1 MRAPGRARAAVLVV
15 TAAVCGIVL
24 QGRFPRVLLL
34 LPPALWAA
42 LRLRLHRAAASD
54 LEAALDRRTR
64 ELRESE
70 ERAREVL
77 ADALERHRRLE
88 LRVEEQMAELARAGE
103 LRRFLP
109 HPVGD
114 RLMAGE
120 LGTRQPLTRR
130 RVTVVVAGVAGF
142 SELAE
147 RLEPEDFSELV
158 NDYLAAVT
166 AAAVRHGGMLDHLA
180 TGGMM
185 ILFGAPDAAEVED
198 QAWSAAQAALAM
210 RDCLAGVGTACL
222 RRGVGVE
229 LLLSAGIDTGH
240 ATVGFFGSDL
250 LRTYTAM
257 GSVVL
262 VAGHLRGRA
271 APGQILCSASTRA
284 ALAGR
289 VGTRRCEP
297 LARAGMR
304 PVEVFELVGSTPSDG
319 PVRGALDLSAAVVPW
334 SPTTAAA
341 PSRVFR
347 REGAYWTI
355 AYDGSLFRLPDSKG
369 LGHLARLLAHRGSEL
384 HVLQLVDLDR
394 DGVRARPA
402 AAVNGNG
409 LRVAGNGDG
418 DAGEIL
424 DGQARTAYRH
434 RLGELREELE
444 EAEVFHDLGRQARAQ
459 AEMDALTEQL
469 ASAIGLSGRSR
480 RAHSDAERAR
490 VNITKR
496 IRAAI
501 SAIGRHDP
509 ALEAHLRAAVRT
521 GIFCSY
527 VPDPA
532 LDIVWSL

>member
-1 MRAPGRARAAVLVV
+1 MRGVASCARILLVLP
-15 TAAVCGIVL
+15 L
-24 QGRFPRVLLL
+24 
-34 LPPALWAA
+34 ALWAA
-42 LRLRLHRAAASD
+42 LRLRLHRVAASD

-88 LRVEEQMAELARAGE
+88 LRVEEQMADLVRAGE

-120 LGTRQPLTRR
+120 LGTGQPLARR
-130 RVTVVVAGVAGF
+130 RLTVVVAGVAGF

-158 NDYLAAVT
+158 NDYLAEVT

-185 ILFGAPDAAEVED
+185 ILFGAPDAAGVED

-257 GSVVL
+257 GPVVQ
-262 VAGHLRGRA
+262 VAGQLRGRA
-271 APGQILCSASTRA
+271 APGQILCSASTRT

-289 VGTRRCEP
+289 VDTRRCEP

-304 PVEVFELVGSTPSDG
+304 PVEAFELAGSTPSDRPLPG
-319 PVRGALDLSAAVVPW
+319 VLDLPASVVPW
-334 SPTTAAA
+334 SSATAPA
-341 PSRVFR
+341 PSRLFR
-347 REGAYWTI
+347 CEGAYWTI
-355 AYDGSLFRLPDSKG
+355 AYDSPLFRLPDSKG

-394 DGVRARPA
+394 EGARARPA
-402 AAVNGNG
+402 AANGNG
-409 LRVAGNGDG
+409 HRGDGSGDG
-418 DAGEIL
+418 DAGEVL
-424 DGQARTAYRH
+424 DRQARTAYRH

-444 EAEVFHDLGRQARAQ
+444 EAEAFHDLGRQARAQ

-527 VPDPA
+527 IPDPA
-532 LDIVWSL
+532 LDVVWSL